1 MATELILS
9 LLLVAAVALG
19 FLYAR
24 REYARGKS
32 EGGADSVATKA
43 RAEDLATRL
52 AAAEERLKNA
62 EEVFRNVQKEKGALE
77 ATAARVPKLETEL
90 AAIQQ
95 RADELAQR
103 NAGLKAQVD
112 EIRAR
117 EPEMKAALAAFLQEN
132 GKDLTKHN
140 ADTLKNLLD
149 PLQTRIKEFEKKVED
164 ADKEGLTRHTELKT
178 HLESLRKMNDSLGQ
192 EARNLT
198 LALKGEN
205 KTGGDWG
212 ELVLE
217 RVLESSGLEK
227 DREYRVQPSFP
238 GEDGVL
244 RPDVVIDLPDD
255 RHLVVDSKLSLVAYQ
270 RFCEATDPAE
280 ADAAIAAHIQSIRQH
295 IDQLSAK
302 KYHELH
308 ALNSV
313 DFVFLFMPVEP
324 AFIEAARRDASLFQT
339 AFAKNIVIVSPS
351 TLLATLRT
359 VESIWKQE
367 RQNRNVREIA
377 RQATALYDKFVGFI
391 VDLDK
396 VDKAI
401 GTAQATLGEAKSKL
415 SQGKGNLVSR
425 IESIRK
431 LGAKSDKKAIPA
443 SWRDAEG
450 DADEGSPG
458 DAAEGEET
466 PEKA

>member
-1 MATELILS
+1 
-9 LLLVAAVALG
+9 
-19 FLYAR
+19 
-24 REYARGKS
+24 
-32 EGGADSVATKA
+32 
-43 RAEDLATRL
+43 
-52 AAAEERLKNA
+52 
-62 EEVFRNVQKEKGALE
+62 
-77 ATAARVPKLETEL
+77 
-90 AAIQQ
+90 
-95 RADELAQR
+95 
-103 NAGLKAQVD
+103 
-112 EIRAR
+112 
-117 EPEMKAALAAFLQEN
+117 
-132 GKDLTKHN
+132 
-140 ADTLKNLLD
+140 
-149 PLQTRIKEFEKKVED
+149 
-164 ADKEGLTRHTELKT
+164 
-178 HLESLRKMNDSLGQ
+178 MNDSLGQ

-212 ELVLE
+212 ELILE
-217 RVLESSGLEK
+217 RVLESSGLER

-238 GEDGVL
+238 GEEGAL
-244 RPDVVIDLPDD
+244 RPDIVIDLPDD

-270 RFCEATDPAE
+270 RYCEATNPEEAE
-280 ADAAIAAHIQSIRQH
+280 AAITAHIQSVRQH
-295 IDQLSAK
+295 VDQLSAK
-302 KYHELH
+302 KYHEIH

-391 VDLDK
+391 ADLDK

-401 GTAQATLGEAKSKL
+401 GAAQATLGEAKSKL

-431 LGAKSDKKAIPA
+431 LGAKSDKKAIPV
-443 SWRDAEG
+443 SWRED

-458 DAAEGEET
+458 DAAEGEEAPQT
-466 PEKA
+466 